1 MSIIDD
7 VYDRLTWRDDEVV
20 LVMSANDTTYCFRR
34 IDVETV
40 DTQVFVKMTE
50 YGIDVHL
57 DVLRPFMANG
67 VLIKTAAEL
76 F

>member
-1 MSIIDD
+1 MPTLYWSCPQMTPRI
-7 VYDRLTWRDDEVV
+7 
-20 LVMSANDTTYCFRR
+20 AFAA